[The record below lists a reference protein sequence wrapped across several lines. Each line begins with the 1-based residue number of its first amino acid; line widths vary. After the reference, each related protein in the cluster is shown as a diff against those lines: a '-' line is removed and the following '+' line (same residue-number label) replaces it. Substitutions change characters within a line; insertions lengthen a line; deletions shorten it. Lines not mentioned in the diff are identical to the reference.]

1 MTIRLAGI
9 GAGCAVITA
18 LLVSISSPATA
29 QSKASPIS
37 LTPSAQQAPKAKIAT
52 KVAPVATLQRARKA
66 PNRMPHWNTYTTGNA
81 DLAFLSASQYLDL
94 SAFDDAIWVVGE
106 NEFSLL
112 DFAAGNVR
120 VVDPDDLSEID
131 LANDPKVLLTQAPAS
146 EGAKDAK
153 PVYQIASAQP
163 AADKGDDDDGILNRI
178 LMTFAGALAL
188 AGAMKMIVT

>member
-94 SAFDDAIWVVGE
+94 SAYDDAIWVVGE

-131 LANDPKVLLTQAPAS
+131 LANDPKVSLAQAPAS
-146 EGAKDAK
+146 EDAK

-163 AADKGDDDDGILNRI
+163 AADKSEDDDGILNRI